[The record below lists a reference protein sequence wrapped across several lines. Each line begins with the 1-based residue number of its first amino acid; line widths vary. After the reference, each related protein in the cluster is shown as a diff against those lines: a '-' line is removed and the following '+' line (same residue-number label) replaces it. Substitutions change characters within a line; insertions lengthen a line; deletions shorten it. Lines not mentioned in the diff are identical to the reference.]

1 MRRKIRERAILKR
14 KRQKKRILLLFLI
27 GILFVAGV
35 AFGNQGRRGAEPDN
49 IANSN
54 SQAGWKEDDK
64 DLALHVAAKQK
75 AEKRAAAREAE
86 RLAEDSQNEAKE
98 AVKPDIDT
106 VADRSLKDVSSA
118 TKWKIDVSISE
129 QKVRIYSGD
138 ELSKEWVASTGESN
152 CTPLGS
158 FTIKQKGEWFFS
170 EKYKQGGKWWV
181 AFKGNN
187 YLFHSVP
194 MDRRQNIIPEEA
206 ERLGSAVSHGCI
218 RLRVEDAKWLYDNIP
233 EGTPVLIHN

>member
-1 MRRKIRERAILKR
+1 MLKR
-14 KRQKKRILLLFLI
+14 KRKKGRILLLFVI

-35 AFGNQGRRGAEPDN
+35 AFGNQGAGSDS
-49 IANSN
+49 IAALDDSSESNNSN
-54 SQAGWKEDDK
+54 GQDALQA
-64 DLALHVAAKQK
+64 AAKQK
-75 AEKRAAAREAE
+75 AAKRAAAREAE
-86 RLAEDSQNEAKE
+86 RLAEESQNEAKE

-106 VADRSLKDVSSA
+106 VANRSIKDVSSA

-129 QKVRIYSGD
+129 QKVRIYSDD
-138 ELSKEWVASTGESN
+138 ELIKEWMASTGESN

-206 ERLGSAVSHGCI
+206 EKLGSAVSHGCI

-233 EGTPVLIHN
+233 GGTPVLIHN